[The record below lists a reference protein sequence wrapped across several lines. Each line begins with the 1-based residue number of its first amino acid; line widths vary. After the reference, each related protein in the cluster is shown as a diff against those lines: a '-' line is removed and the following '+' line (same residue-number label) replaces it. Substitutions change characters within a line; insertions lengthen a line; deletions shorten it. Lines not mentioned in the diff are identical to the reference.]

1 MGTMREFT
9 SLYSKKGSISSA
21 QASIINFLAFIY
33 GAQPGTKEGI
43 SKKTQIEAYNQLSA
57 KYAGD
62 KTRDHLT
69 DAMQYAASQSQ
80 APPLTARNRLA
91 AVRGFY
97 GFNKIEFSDRQ
108 WKQAS
113 GKLPKGKGGRTRE
126 IEIDVVTVRA
136 VLEHA
141 DIRMKT
147 LVTFL
152 CSTGCRINEA
162 LSLHID
168 DVTFDGDKIAKVS
181 IPGHVTKTGEG
192 RYCYCSAE
200 AVRYLKE
207 WLRVNTK
214 MIKEKPDSKKSES
227 EPDSKSESVSL
238 TNREWYM
245 QTATNKG
252 NGLKVSRPAIE
263 SDSRLFPFTD
273 HSAIISWN
281 NLTEKAGYG
290 ATDRN
295 TKRRT
300 LHIHMFRK
308 LFRSQLAMKCPVD
321 VVEVLMGHQGYL
333 AGSYIRLTKAQIK
346 ESYEKGSSVL
356 HIFGDAEV
364 TEIREQL
371 DTTTKDLAATKQG
384 GERTATALSS
394 VVIENTELKSR
405 LDMMSEQLVSMQDAA
420 AGQTSEISE
429 LREQTTAIS
438 RLVEKLMSE
447 DVKTQKDKA
456 VAHGQTVVESLIGTD
471 KKKGK

>member
-1 MGTMREFT
+1 MGSMREFVG
-9 SLYSKKGSISSA
+9 LYSKKGSIGSA

-33 GAQPGTKEGI
+33 GAQPGTKDGI
-43 SKKTQIEAYNQLSA
+43 SKKAQIEAYNQLSA

-62 KTRDHLT
+62 TTRDHLT

-91 AVRGFY
+91 AVRGFF

-113 GKLPKGKGGRTRE
+113 GKLPKGKGARTRE
-126 IEIDVVTVRA
+126 IEIDVVTIRA

-141 DIRMKT
+141 DIRMKS

-168 DVTFDGDKIAKVS
+168 DITFDGDKIAKVN

-192 RYCYCSAE
+192 RDCYCSTE

-207 WLRVNTK
+207 WLR
-214 MIKEKPDSKKSES
+214 IRES
-227 EPDSKSESVSL
+227 
-238 TNREWYM
+238 YM
-245 QTATNKG
+245 RTATNRG
-252 NGLKVSRPAIE
+252 NGLQVSRPAIE
-263 SDSRLFPFTD
+263 NDNRLFPFTD

-281 NLTEKAGYG
+281 NLTEKSGYG

-321 VVEVLMGHQGYL
+321 IVEWLMGHRGYL
-333 AGSYIRLTKAQIK
+333 GYVNLTKSQIK
-346 ESYEKGSSVL
+346 QSYEKGSPVL
-356 HIFGDAEV
+356 HIFGDADV
-364 TEIREQL
+364 TEIKEQL
-371 DTTTKDLAATKQG
+371 DSTTKDLQATKKG
-384 GERTATALSS
+384 GERTATALSN
-394 VVIENTELKSR
+394 VVIENQELKEQLKTMRADIKQIQERQTILEATKARAHSDPMYAELLARIGCMETELKKR
-405 LDMMSEQLVSMQDAA
+405 
-420 AGQTSEISE
+420 
-429 LREQTTAIS
+429 
-438 RLVEKLMSE
+438 
-447 DVKTQKDKA
+447 
-456 VAHGQTVVESLIGTD
+456 
-471 KKKGK
+471 KK